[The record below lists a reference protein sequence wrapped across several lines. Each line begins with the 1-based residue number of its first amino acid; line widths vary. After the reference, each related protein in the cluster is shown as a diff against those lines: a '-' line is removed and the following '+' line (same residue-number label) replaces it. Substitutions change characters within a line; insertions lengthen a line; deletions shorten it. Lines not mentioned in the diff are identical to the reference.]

1 MAVTSTQEVQNRES
15 EITSAPTTRI
25 FFVDNLRAFVVVLV
39 VVLHGAMVYMVD
51 APPWWYVIDAQS
63 SLFFTI
69 LVILVDVPI
78 MLIMFY
84 ISGHFALPSLV
95 KRGPE
100 GFLKEKFIRIGAPW
114 IFGVLFLAPLTAY
127 IYFVSRGID
136 MSYLEYWSSTF
147 WSTSFQQ
154 SVYWFLGI
162 LMLLFFLLVLAYDI
176 SERLRTAQPQLSRP
190 GWKFFTIF
198 WALMSLGMLILMGWF
213 PIDTWF
219 TNMRILVFQPLRLP
233 LYFGYFVLGIY
244 AYLNGWFRP
253 GGYSP
258 RLLPWAAIWLGSGL
272 LYLANRIFV
281 LPNAADLLIP
291 EIGHALLFNA
301 FCLSSLMAGIALFQQ
316 KVNIDTP
323 FWQSLSTNSYGIYY
337 IHPLILYP
345 LALLARPFSLPLFL
359 KAPLVIISA
368 ILLSWVVSAFF
379 LTKAPIVRR
388 VFG

>member
-1 MAVTSTQEVQNRES
+1 MTVAGTQELQNRES
-15 EITSAPTTRI
+15 ETSTTAVARI
-25 FFVDNLRAFVVVLV
+25 FFLDNLRAFVILLV

-51 APPWWYVIDAQS
+51 APPWWYVIDDQN

-69 LVILVDVPI
+69 LVILIDVPI

-84 ISGHFALPSLV
+84 ISGYFALPSLV

-100 GFLKEKFIRIGAPW
+100 AFLKDKFIRIGAPW

-127 IYFVSRGID
+127 FYFISRDINL
-136 MSYLEYWSSTF
+136 SYFEFWSSTF
-147 WSTSFQQ
+147 WTTSFQQ

-162 LMLLFFLLVLAYDI
+162 LMLLFFLLVLVYDI
-176 SERLRTAQPQLSRP
+176 SERLRLARPQLSRS
-190 GWKFFTIF
+190 GWKQFFIF
-198 WALMSLGMLILMGWF
+198 WALMSLGMLILMAWF

-233 LYFGYFVLGIY
+233 LYFGYFAFGIY
-244 AYLNGWFRP
+244 GHLNGWFRP

-258 RLLPWAAIWLGSGL
+258 RLLPWAAIWLVSGL

-281 LPNAADLLIP
+281 LPTAADPLIP
-291 EIGHALLFNA
+291 EMVHAFLFNA
-301 FCLSSLMAGIALFQQ
+301 FCLSSLMASVALFQQ
-316 KVNIDTP
+316 KVNEDTR
-323 FWQSLSTNSYGIYY
+323 FWKSLSANSYGIYY

-345 LALLARPFSLPLFL
+345 LALLARPFALPLFL

-368 ILLSWVVSAFF
+368 ILLSWAVSAFF
-379 LTKAPIVRR
+379 LTKAPLIRR
-388 VFG
+388 AFG